1 MLVPSLRPQRP
12 RLDAFS
18 TALVL
23 RRDDRGWRAAT
34 ADTPYYLYS
43 AHVSGAWLEGPT
55 LAVSLY
61 LLLLRLL
68 ARDFPS
74 AFPLADDLAA
84 TDGDASQ
91 GFCYSRN
98 SLRTEARSPG
108 QSCFDLPFP
117 RQSGASPSALSSPEI
132 SESR

>member
-12 RLDAFS
+12 RLGAFS

-43 AHVSGAWLEGPT
+43 AHVSGAWLESPT

-74 AFPLADDLAA
+74 AFPLAADLKLQA
-84 TDGDASQ
+84 
-91 GFCYSRN
+91 
-98 SLRTEARSPG
+98 
-108 QSCFDLPFP
+108 
-117 RQSGASPSALSSPEI
+117 
-132 SESR
+132 